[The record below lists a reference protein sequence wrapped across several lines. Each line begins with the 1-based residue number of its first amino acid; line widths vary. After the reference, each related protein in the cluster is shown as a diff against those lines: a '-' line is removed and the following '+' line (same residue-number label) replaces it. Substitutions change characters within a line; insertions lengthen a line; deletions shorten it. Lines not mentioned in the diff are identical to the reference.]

1 MARRSTPMTPTQA
14 SQPPKDS
21 TSPEPSQAPVVSL
34 VGPPAEVPQP
44 QPSEITIG
52 AVPDRKPEQ
61 APERAEVTVDE
72 DGTITIN

>member
-1 MARRSTPMTPTQA
+1 M
-14 SQPPKDS
+14 
-21 TSPEPSQAPVVSL
+21 VSL